1 MAKTIEIQIQKRFD
15 DIDVFH
21 HVNNGHQQQYFDLG
35 KTLLYRSVLG
45 VDLLADNVRAIT
57 ASTKT
62 DYLSQV
68 LFDYELWV
76 STSVPHVGNKS
87 MTVYQELYRKLPD
100 GTRCT
105 LTKSTT
111 VLVAFDF
118 AAQQSVP
125 VPQKWREALS
135 EYCED

>member
-1 MAKTIEIQIQKRFD
+1 MR
-15 DIDVFH
+15 V
-21 HVNNGHQQQYFDLG
+21 
-35 KTLLYRSVLG
+35 
-45 VDLLADNVRAIT
+45 IT

-68 LFDYELWV
+68 LFDYDLLV

-87 MTVYQELYRKLPD
+87 MTVYQELYRIMPD
-100 GTRCT
+100 GSRCV

-125 VPQKWREALS
+125 VPDSWRKVLS
-135 EYCED
+135 E

>member
-1 MAKTIEIQIQKRFD
+1 MVKTIEIQIQKRFD

>member
-1 MAKTIEIQIQKRFD
+1 MARTVESRIQKRFD

-35 KTLLYRSVLG
+35 KTQLYREVMG
-45 VDLLADNVRAIT
+45 VDILSDNVRVIT

-68 LFDYELWV
+68 LFDYDLLV

-87 MTVYQELYRKLPD
+87 MTVYQELYRIMPD
-100 GTRCT
+100 GSRCV

-125 VPQKWREALS
+125 VPDSWRKVLS
-135 EYCED
+135 E

>member
-125 VPQKWREALS
+125 VPRKWREALS

>member
-35 KTLLYRSVLG
+35 KTLLYRNVLG
-45 VDLLADNVRAIT
+45 VDLFADNVRAIT

-125 VPQKWREALS
+125 VPRKWREALS